1 MEQGTIIC
9 PHCGQ
14 SFAISEAL
22 QHQMQADLQKA
33 REEQQRQLQQAYEK
47 QNAEKT
53 RAAIAEALR
62 EAREKTQAQMTLLER
77 ENQQSQQRYRQ
88 LQSDQQKLMDELFK
102 ARQEKDEA
110 QLAAQKQLLERAK
123 ILQEE
128 AAQKAAEDFNTRL
141 REQEHTIQM
150 LREQLTQAKQ
160 VAEQGSQQL
169 QGEILEL
176 DMEQALRQA
185 FPGDGIDEVRK
196 GERGADIRQVVNER
210 AYTDCGL
217 ILWECKNAKNFQ
229 NAWVSKLREEMDAEK
244 ARFGVIV
251 FQPTS
256 GGGEDFKQL
265 ADGMY
270 LVKPRYAV
278 MVAGLL
284 REICVRVAITT
295 RNAQGKDV
303 KMEMMYDYLTGN
315 EFAAR
320 IRAIVEAS
328 DEMARQLETEKKQAQ
343 KRWAA
348 QEKLIQRTAAALY
361 GMSGDLQGIAG
372 REVLEL
378 PGEDT
383 LSLDGAD

>member
-77 ENQQSQQRYRQ
+77 EKQQSQQRNRQ

-270 LVKPRYAV
+270 LVKPRHAV

-378 PGEDT
+378 PGDDA

>member
-47 QNAEKT
+47 QHAEKT

-62 EAREKTQAQMTLLER
+62 EAQEKTQAQMTLLER
-77 ENQQSQQRYRQ
+77 EKQQSQQRNRQ
-88 LQSDQQKLMDELFK
+88 LQSEQQKLMDELFK
-102 ARQEKDEA
+102 TRQEKDEA

-270 LVKPRYAV
+270 LVKPRHAV

-378 PGEDT
+378 PGDDA